1 MILASFFRNN
11 FEVVEFETFFR
22 IYAAKYQLMSHEMYL
37 LLAILL
43 MPLELKFTDDELNNT
58 KEVYKLYLYHSKVV
72 KFALYYDHKND
83 K

>member
-1 MILASFFRNN
+1 
-11 FEVVEFETFFR
+11 
-22 IYAAKYQLMSHEMYL
+22 MSHEMYL